1 MINILLVWLI
11 IFALSNIL
19 YYFLFGITKS
29 FLSHG
34 SIKTFNTNKYIINL
48 SLILLFIVYV
58 VLLSLNLIFVS
69 SSVLRLYGSNLLN
82 YVIAISISLILIIIN
97 NVFIVPALLKLNIYY
112 NNKKLNVNII
122 KIYSSIYFILVLIY
136 SLLFPQ
142 QFYYFSLKIYNLL

>member
-1 MINILLVWLI
+1 
-11 IFALSNIL
+11 
-19 YYFLFGITKS
+19 
-29 FLSHG
+29 
-34 SIKTFNTNKYIINL
+34 
-48 SLILLFIVYV
+48 
-58 VLLSLNLIFVS
+58 LSLNLIFVS